1 MFLNYT
7 PNIVR
12 LSMNK
17 GLIGF
22 CGYARVGKDSAIS
35 SLAKLL
41 NDMNSNIVIGKLG
54 FADKLKDCLIECVQ
68 MCKEYGI
75 DTDTDEFKEK
85 FRPMWVEWSKVAKDT
100 TNDEEIWVKCA
111 DKKVIKMQN
120 SGKVVAICDVRYAYE
135 IAYILKNGGQVVF
148 IQRPGYTYKNDEEYK
163 SFKLIEE
170 RYAELQSTNTI
181 NNDSSKDK
189 LGKNVFELLTKR
201 GFFDKLQN
209 TTSLF

>member
-22 CGYARVGKDSAIS
+22 CGYAKVGKDTAIS
-35 SLAKLL
+35 SLANVL
-41 NDMNSNIVIGKLG
+41 NAMNSKIVIGKIG
-54 FADKLKDCLIECVQ
+54 FADKLKDCLLDCIQ
-68 MCKEYGI
+68 MCKEQGI
-75 DTDTDEFKEK
+75 NTDTAEFKEK
-85 FRPMWVEWSKVAKDT
+85 FRPMWVEWSKVAKDV
-100 TNDEEIWVKCA
+100 TNDEEIWVKYA
-111 DKKVIKMQN
+111 DRKVIKMQN
-120 SGKVVAICDVRYAYE
+120 CGKVVAICDVRYAYE
-135 IAYILKNGGQVVF
+135 IAYILKNGGHVVF

-163 SFKLIEE
+163 SFKLIEKL
-170 RYAELQSTNTI
+170 YAELQSTNTI